1 MSSWNVSKKRIEDA
15 LKIVNLKDKIKK
27 LDFDSEVKRLGLDEE
42 TVIFFNDF

>member
-1 MSSWNVSKKRIEDA
+1 MSSWNVSKKRIEDC